1 LAFLRGGNWNNGA
14 NAGAFTLNLNN
25 APSNTN
31 TNIGFRCVASY
42 VCPLKGEARW
52 HTSYPT
58 VLGAAKTQHKPKTPP
73 PPRRGQRLS
82 APHLPIISLL
92 SAIISPMEFVL
103 LLLVIVIFVLAIGFF
118 FLYQKLSKLER
129 SEGLM
134 LKFEETTKGV
144 SELKGS
150 LGTVHERLHSL
161 IADMGGMKE
170 ISRQI
175 QEFQDS
181 LRSTKVRGGVGEMVM
196 EDLLRQ
202 VLPASSYERQ
212 YTFRTTRKMVDAV
225 IKTRQGL
232 IPVDAKFPL
241 EKFQALGKELKE
253 VEKERLWREFVR
265 DVKLRMDETAGYIVP
280 EEGTVPFALMYIPFD
295 QIFNQVVADPELMR
309 YSLEKR
315 VFFTSPQT
323 FLVTIQSILL
333 GLQRE
338 RFSEQAEEVLKML
351 HAVGRD
357 AEDLDATVST
367 LARHV
372 TDAKNTVDKLSTGFS
387 VFLGKLSQ
395 LRDFKV
401 KSKTKEEGE

>member
-1 LAFLRGGNWNNGA
+1 MD
-14 NAGAFTLNLNN
+14 
-25 APSNTN
+25 PVV
-31 TNIGFRCVASY
+31 I
-42 VCPLKGEARW
+42 
-52 HTSYPT
+52 
-58 VLGAAKTQHKPKTPP
+58 
-73 PPRRGQRLS
+73 
-82 APHLPIISLL
+82 
-92 SAIISPMEFVL
+92 
-103 LLLVIVIFVLAIGFF
+103 LLLVLILVLALGFF
-118 FLYQKLSKLER
+118 LLYQKLSKLER
-129 SEGLM
+129 PEELL

-202 VLPASSYERQ
+202 VLPASSYKRQ
-212 YTFRTTRKMVDAV
+212 YTFRTTRKMVDAI

-241 EKFQALGKELKE
+241 EKFQALGKVSEE